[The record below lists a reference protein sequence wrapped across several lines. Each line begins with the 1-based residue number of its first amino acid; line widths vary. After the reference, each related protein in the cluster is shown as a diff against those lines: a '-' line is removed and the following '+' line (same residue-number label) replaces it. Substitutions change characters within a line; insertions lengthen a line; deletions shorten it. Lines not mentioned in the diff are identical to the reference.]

1 MRRGESIIR
10 LRETY
15 KGCTEMGKRGNPGEE
30 ELEKRGRGK
39 ARQGKARQGK
49 AREIGDRGTEE
60 RGGNITISIR
70 EIDKGL

>member
-1 MRRGESIIR
+1 MCRDGKKGTSWRRGVRKKGE
-10 LRETY
+10 RE
-15 KGCTEMGKRGNPGEE
+15 
-30 ELEKRGRGK
+30 
-39 ARQGKARQGK
+39 GKARQGK